1 MKSIKEKN
9 GFTLI
14 ELLVTIVLILSVL
27 GIAIVSFVNISDIQ
41 KRNALK
47 KVEDQVVAAAKEFFS
62 VNEYYKDNLIN
73 KNDYITVSLGK
84 LVEEDYINAVTD
96 PATGKKL
103 NQCSYIKL
111 YKDAENNKLKYEFVK
126 DTNECITNSFIQIA
140 QAPNPGPIPNIKAEI
155 IGKKGNNDWYVLDG
169 TSSNLSNES
178 NSEIIEENVSSGDIE
193 SEDIN
198 TPIVKITAWD
208 DEVRI
213 TGDILMSTDPNNDES
228 WVALETNID
237 SAGKLTAE
245 DSSSFSVS
253 TTGKT
258 VYYKVVNEIGNIGK
272 TEKFAKTDFDNP
284 NCKISV
290 SGTSDGKA
298 TINKEQYD
306 KYRYY
311 TIFGLPKIKLSYS
324 DNTSGVASQQ
334 IKSPSGNYESYK
346 YSILDPYTQSD
357 TDDSYVTWYGK
368 ITDEAGNQT
377 ICEKSMVVEDIEVL
391 KNISDSVFNAIDK
404 TTTKI
409 TCGETS
415 GENSTWTNKSI
426 TIKQYYDENSLS
438 KTQTNKYSNQIT
450 FSSTTKTSNITYNGV
465 SCPVNVYVDKDAPQ
479 YSKIEFTKPNY
490 ITLVQKNTSGTII
503 REKDVKLDYIN
514 EKYVG
519 YACLKRQNST
529 FNFKGFKYYVTEKG
543 SGVKNFS
550 GNRKIWSSNLGKWLD
565 GECRNT
571 KNQNPCIWYDIW
583 YAYDNAG
590 NKSSEFGKLKIYV
603 GYDGLDSWCK

>member
-14 ELLVTIVLILSVL
+14 ELLVTIVLILSIL
-27 GIAIVSFVNISDIQ
+27 SIAIVSFVNISERQ
-41 KRNALK
+41 KQKALK
-47 KVEDQVVAAAKEFFS
+47 KVEDQVVVAAKEFFS

-73 KNDYITVSLGK
+73 NNDYVTVSLGE
-84 LVEEDYINAVTD
+84 LVKNDYINAVTD
-96 PATGKKL
+96 PTTGKKL
-103 NQCSYIKL
+103 NECSYIKL
-111 YKDAENNKLKYEFVK
+111 FKDENSKLKYEFVK
-126 DTNECITNSFIQIA
+126 ENNKCITNSFITIA
-140 QAPNPGPIPNIKAEI
+140 QATNPGPFPNITYTI
-155 IGKKGNNDWYVLDG
+155 YGKKGNNDWYVLDG
-169 TSSNLSNES
+169 MSSNLNNES
-178 NSEIIEENVSSGDIE
+178 NSEIIEENVSSSDIE

-208 DEVRI
+208 DKVQI
-213 TGDILMSTDPNNDES
+213 AGDILMSTDPNNNES

-237 SAGKLTAE
+237 SDGKLTAE
-245 DSSSFSVS
+245 DIASFSVS
-253 TTGKT
+253 TPGKD
-258 VYYKVVNEIGNIGK
+258 VFYKVVNEIGNAATLK
-272 TEKFAKTDFDNP
+272 VSAKTDFDNP

-290 SGTSDGKA
+290 SGTSDGKV

-311 TIFGLPKIKLSYS
+311 TLLGRPSIKLSYS
-324 DNTSGVASQQ
+324 DNTSGVKTKQ
-334 IKSPSGNYESYK
+334 IKSPSGNYED
-346 YSILDPYTQSD
+346 YSSLSLYIQND
-357 TDDSYVTWYGK
+357 TDENYVTWYGK
-368 ITDEAGNQT
+368 ITDKAGNQT
-377 ICEKSMVVEDIEVL
+377 ICEKSMVVEDIKVL
-391 KNISDSVFNAIDK
+391 ENIFNSIFNAIDK

-415 GENSTWTNKSI
+415 GENSTWTNKNI

-450 FSSTTKTSNITYNGV
+450 FSSTTKTSNITYEGV

-479 YSKIEFTKPNY
+479 YSKIEFTSANA
-490 ITLVQKNTSGTII
+490 ITLIQKDRSGNII
-503 REKDVKLDYIN
+503 RQKSVPLTYTNGE
-514 EKYVG
+514 YVG
-519 YACLKRQNST
+519 YTCLKRQDST
-529 FNFKGFKYYVTEKG
+529 WNFDGYNYYVTEKG